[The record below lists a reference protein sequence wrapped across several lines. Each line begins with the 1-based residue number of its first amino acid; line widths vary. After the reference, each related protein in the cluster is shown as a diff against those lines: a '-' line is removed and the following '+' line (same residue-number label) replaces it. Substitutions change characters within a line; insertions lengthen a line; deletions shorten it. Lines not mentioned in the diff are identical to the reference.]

1 MHACSEAKGYHYTF
15 CAAAGPAPC
24 PWPPPAPTDASAL
37 FTVMA
42 TRQPLNARKLS
53 WRTTL
58 KHIGAAACSSSSSP
72 PPSSAAENANTRLRM
87 VIDEHAAGDR
97 ALRNDADA
105 EEEKA
110 DREDEELLEEE
121 EDAEGDDEA
130 DDHLCRIILGRMA
143 LKILV

>member
-1 MHACSEAKGYHYTF
+1 
-15 CAAAGPAPC
+15 
-24 PWPPPAPTDASAL
+24 
-37 FTVMA
+37 
-42 TRQPLNARKLS
+42 
-53 WRTTL
+53 
-58 KHIGAAACSSSSSP
+58 
-72 PPSSAAENANTRLRM
+72 M